1 MNLNKK
7 VDTLVEEG
15 ASTRLTMSALEAQ
28 MQALQKLVERQ
39 DMTSA
44 FIEAKCSSGHKM
56 QF

>member
-1 MNLNKK
+1 M
-7 VDTLVEEG
+7 VEEG

-44 FIEAKCSSGHKM
+44 FMEAKCSSGHKM